1 MSLLGPLLGES
12 PGIVAVREQLERL
25 FQRQTDAR
33 RLPPFLIQGENGT
46 GKGLLARIIHGAG
59 PRREGPFVNVDCP
72 AIPSTLFESAMFG
85 VERGAFT
92 DARQNKPGHFQSA
105 HGGTIFLDEIALLP
119 EALQSKLLK
128 VIEERTVRRVGGT
141 RDERVD
147 VWVIAATNEDLAA
160 AVRARRFREDLYHR
174 LAVLTV
180 RLPPL
185 RERGGDIVRLAEH
198 FLARACADY
207 RLAAK
212 QLDAGARVALLKHEW
227 SGNVRELANVM
238 ERVALLCEGGVV
250 TADMLELGEGLAD
263 GTENTPG
270 RERPVPL
277 EDEVASVER
286 ARIVEALDRV
296 SWNITRASDLLGISR
311 NKLRYRIENLGL
323 RRGAPRETS
332 RRKRTTI
339 ARPASTPAVTP
350 VATGAPSLRWERRR
364 LTLLRADIVNPREE
378 RSPLDAT
385 RLVELF
391 VDKVRGFGGRV
402 EELSPTTVVSVFGL
416 EPVEDAPRRAALSA
430 TAMLKA
436 GETFRERGGEE
447 FRIKIGVHIDR
458 LMVGRIGPSLQI
470 EGEGKRAAWA
480 ILGELVATG
489 ESGTIAVSRSA
500 APFLERRFDL
510 VPVGTPDE
518 STVKVYRLVGRE
530 HAGPGL
536 RGRVTRLVGRNAEMQ
551 LLRNRLDAAMAG
563 QGQAVGIAGE
573 LGIGKSHLL
582 YEFHQSLADRDVTY
596 LEGRCFSYATTIPY
610 LPVLEIL
617 RRSFRVSETETSESI
632 LDKVRRG
639 LEQIGM
645 APNEG
650 APYILNL
657 LGIKDGTDQLAALS
671 PEAIKARTF
680 ETLSELTV
688 KGSRYR
694 PLVFVIED
702 LHWIDTAS
710 ETYLATLLERL
721 ADAPL
726 LVLMTYRPGYRPPGA
741 EKSYFTQIALQPLS
755 GEDSLKVVQA
765 VLKTEQIP
773 DPIARVILTRAEG
786 NPFFL
791 EELAWVVG
799 DLGDHLPQTVPETL
813 EEVLLARIDRVPEDR
828 KRLLQTAS
836 VLGREFP
843 LRLLR
848 EIWDMAGVLDAQL
861 RDLTRLEFLVLRS
874 AAQEPL
880 YVFKH
885 ALMQEVAYESFPL
898 FQRQALHAAAG
909 RAIESLYTARLE
921 EVYDGLAY
929 HYSRTEDAGKA
940 IEYLSLFA
948 AKAARA
954 SAHVE
959 ADATLQEALAQAE
972 RLVDGEER
980 KRRRLGLILQRVHSL
995 TFLGRFQETI
1005 DLLLGERECVERLQD
1020 PVMTGPYY
1028 FWLGRTYGVVGDH
1041 ERAVENAQRALA
1053 EATRYG
1059 DKATMGKAYYALAY
1073 EDYWSGQAR
1082 AGVELGRLAVSL
1094 LDETEERL
1102 WLGLAHWVIA
1112 INHTHMGEYE
1122 AALEAAA
1129 RMHAIGDAT
1138 GDPGLRCTAAWTRG
1152 MVYTA
1157 RGEYEA
1163 GIAACQLALESSP
1176 NPVNTALAMGFLG
1189 ASHLESGD
1197 AAGAIPL
1204 LEESAR
1210 QLGQFRVP
1218 TQGLFLALLGEAHRM
1233 AGQLDRAVD
1242 FAEQGVRICKDAR
1255 YQYGLSWA
1263 LRALGRIAIARGAL
1277 SEAEINLL
1285 QALDTFRSIEA
1296 RAEAARTHVTLAE
1309 LARVRSDPDGIDRH
1323 LTEALRLCTA
1333 LAIPRYTE
1341 RIEAL
1346 AREWEVGPLST

>member
-1 MSLLGPLLGES
+1 MSLLGSLLGES

-33 RLPPFLIQGENGT
+33 RLPPILIQGENGT
-46 GKGLLARIIHGAG
+46 GKGLLARIIHGASL
-59 PRREGPFVNVDCP
+59 RRGGPFVNVDCP

-92 DARQNKPGHFQSA
+92 DARQTRPGHFQSA

-119 EALQSKLLK
+119 EVLQSKLLK

-141 RDERVD
+141 RDEQVD

-207 RLAAK
+207 RLGAK
-212 QLDAGARVALLKHEW
+212 QLDAGARVALLRHEW

-238 ERVALLCEGGVV
+238 ERVALLCEGSLA
-250 TADMLELGEGLAD
+250 TAGMLELGEGLTD
-263 GTENTPG
+263 ETKNVRG
-270 RERPVPL
+270 RERPIPL

-286 ARIVEALDRV
+286 SRIVDALDRV
-296 SWNITRASDLLGISR
+296 SWNITRAAELLGISR

-323 RRGAPRETS
+323 RRGPGRETP
-332 RRKRTTI
+332 RRR
-339 ARPASTPAVTP
+339 R
-350 VATGAPSLRWERRR
+350 VATATPEPSSAIASLASSVLRWERRR
-364 LTLLRADIVNPREE
+364 LTLLRADVVNLREG

-385 RLVELF
+385 PLVELF
-391 VDKVRGFGGRV
+391 VDKVRSFGGRV
-402 EELSPTTVVSVFGL
+402 EELSPTTIVGVFGL
-416 EPVEDAPRRAALSA
+416 EPVEDAPRRAVLAA
-430 TAMLKA
+430 MAMLKA
-436 GETFRERGGEE
+436 GETFRERGDDEY
-447 FRIKIGVHIDR
+447 RVKVGVHIDR
-458 LMVGRIGPSLQI
+458 LMVGRLGASLQI
-470 EGEGKRAAWA
+470 EIDGKRAAWVT
-480 ILGELVATG
+480 LGELVTTG
-489 ESGTIAVSRSA
+489 ERGTIAVSRSA

-510 VPVGTPDE
+510 MLAGTPNE
-518 STVKVYRLVGRE
+518 SIRKVYRLVGRE
-530 HAGPGL
+530 HARPGL
-536 RGRVTRLVGRNAEMQ
+536 RGRVTRLVGRSAEMQ

-582 YEFHQSLADRDVTY
+582 YEFRQSLADRDVTY
-596 LEGRCFSYATTIPY
+596 LEGRCFSYASTIPY

-617 RRSFRVSETETSESI
+617 RSSFRVSETETSESI
-632 LDKVRRG
+632 VDKVRQG

-645 APNEG
+645 APNES
-650 APYILNL
+650 APCILHL
-657 LGIKDGTDQLAALS
+657 LGIKDGTDQLAVLS

-688 KGSRYR
+688 RGSRYR
-694 PLVFVIED
+694 PLVLAVED

-721 ADAPL
+721 AGAPL
-726 LVLMTYRPGYRPPGA
+726 LLLMTYRPGYRPPGS

-755 GEDSLKVVQA
+755 GEDSLRVVQA
-765 VLKTEQIP
+765 VLETEQIP
-773 DPIARVILTRAEG
+773 DPIARAILTRAEG

-799 DLGDHLPQTVPETL
+799 DVGDQLPQTVPETL

-843 LRLLR
+843 LRLLK
-848 EIWDMAGVLDAQL
+848 EIWDMADVLEAQL

-885 ALMQEVAYESFPL
+885 ALIHDVAYESFPL

-909 RAIESLYTARLE
+909 RAIESLYIDRLE

-929 HYSRTEDAGKA
+929 HYSRTEDAGRA

-959 ADATLQEALAQAE
+959 ADATLREALTQVE
-972 RLVDGEER
+972 RLGDGEER
-980 KRRRLGLILQRVHSL
+980 KRRRLSLILQRVHSL

-1005 DLLLGERECVERLQD
+1005 DLLLGERESVERLQD
-1020 PVMTGPYY
+1020 AVMTGPYY

-1053 EATRYG
+1053 EAARHG

-1112 INHTHMGEYE
+1112 INHAHIGEYE

-1129 RMHAIGDAT
+1129 RMEAIGDAT
-1138 GDPGLRCTAAWTRG
+1138 GDPGLRCTASWTRG
-1152 MVYTA
+1152 MVYA
-1157 RGEYEA
+1157 ALGECEA
-1163 GIAACQLALESSP
+1163 GIAACRLALESSP

-1189 ASHLESGD
+1189 ASYLENGD
-1197 AAGAIPL
+1197 ATRAIPL

-1233 AGQLDRAVD
+1233 TGQLDRAID
-1242 FAEQGVRICKDAR
+1242 FAQQGVRICKDVR

-1263 LRALGRIAIARGAL
+1263 LRALGRIAITRGAL
-1277 SEAEINLL
+1277 SEAESNLL
-1285 QALDTFRSIEA
+1285 LALDTFNSIEA
-1296 RAEAARTHVTLAE
+1296 SAEAVRTHVTLAE
-1309 LARVRSDPDGIDRH
+1309 LARVRSDSDGINRH

-1333 LAIPRYTE
+1333 LSIPRYTE

-1346 AREWEVGPLST
+1346 AREWEAGPPRA